1 MVRARLTLLLFAG
14 SSLFITGCSSS
25 GMFGGGGS
33 GGGFSLFHR
42 SSRNNCPVVAYPAGC
57 DCCDVGCPVS
67 CCPTPGCPTPGC
79 TTGCGPGVPLISNA
93 HPPIMEG
100 PALFPPAPTT
110 MPMPGPMMPQVMPQ
124 AMPQAMAPR
133 PGPLPQIITVPQA
146 RMTPS
151 PP

>member
-33 GGGFSLFHR
+33 GGGGFSLFHR

-57 DCCDVGCPVS
+57 DCCDVGCPVP
-67 CCPTPGCPTPGC
+67 CCPTPGC
-79 TTGCGPGVPLISNA
+79 TTGCGPGAPLISNA

-100 PALFPPAPTT
+100 PALFPPPPTT
-110 MPMPGPMMPQVMPQ
+110 MPMPGPMMPQAMPQ
-124 AMPQAMAPR
+124 MMPQMMPQAMAPR
-133 PGPLPQIITVPQA
+133 PGALPQIITVPQA